1 MLSCGPSLLSLPSV
15 DTVEENISAPGGE
28 DRSDLVPL
36 PEERYPRE
44 IEAKQP
50 DRRYYIALGM
60 ILSVWMITPLSWC
73 APRSSD
79 GLKSAVLTITVRIWS
94 GISSFAG
101 V

>member
-79 GLKSAVLTITVRIWS
+79 RL
-94 GISSFAG
+94 
-101 V
+101 